1 LKKLYEGSDRATFG
15 SLGKWATE
23 NDHLDVDSLLELLDP
38 PAPEKKQLPPP
49 MEASADNDFG
59 R

>member
-1 LKKLYEGSDRATFG
+1 
-15 SLGKWATE
+15 LGKWATE

-49 MEASADNDFG
+49 EDFPDNDFG

>member
-1 LKKLYEGSDRATFG
+1 
-15 SLGKWATE
+15 LGKWATE